1 MEHLRRLNIV
11 GNAQA
16 RELFEEAIALDPEY
30 SIAYAALAQTHLLD
44 VWLGLTK
51 SPDKS
56 IEKSVELAQK
66 ALALDDTP
74 ALTHTLW
81 SHIYRLKRQYDKAV
95 AEGERAV
102 ALNPNG
108 ADAHASFA
116 PILFSADKQEEAL
129 AMIKK
134 AIRLNPFPPNIY
146 FQYLG
151 TAYRNT
157 GQYAESITAYKKAL
171 IGEPDNLFAHI
182 GLVATY
188 SLLGRNEEARAEAA
202 EVRRIAPKLSLDYM
216 EKITPSKNRAGLERY
231 IDALRKAGLK

>member
-1 MEHLRRLNIV
+1 LNIE
-11 GNAQA
+11 GNVQA
-16 RELFEEAIALDPEY
+16 RDLFEEAIALDPEY

-44 VWLGLTK
+44 VWLGLSE
-51 SPDKS
+51 SPDQS

-66 ALALDDTP
+66 ALALNDTL
-74 ALTHTLW
+74 ALTHTIW
-81 SHIYRLKRQYDKAV
+81 SHIYRLKQQHDKAI

-108 ADAHASFA
+108 ADAHAYFA
-116 PILFSADKQEEAL
+116 PILFSAGKPEKAL

-151 TAYRNT
+151 SAYVNT
-157 GQYAESITAYKKAL
+157 GQYEKAIVAYKKAL
-171 IGEPDNLFAHI
+171 IGEPDNLFARI
-182 GLVATY
+182 GLVAAY
-188 SLLGRNEEARAEAA
+188 SLLGHNDEALAEAE
-202 EVRRIAPKLSLDYM
+202 EVRRIAPKFSLDYF
-216 EKITPSKNRAGLERY
+216 EKITPTKNRVGLEHY